1 MIGFFDDS
9 GLSVQSAGIT
19 AMQATDGSSAA
30 VDREV
35 FIGVTDTDRAYFA
48 ASDPGVDDIM
58 VSIVDAESG
67 TSLLPSS
74 LRMALDAG
82 DLGAA
87 TPGAALA
94 IGTDVQP
101 GSVNAVSFWVRT
113 DTAAFAAGVY
123 DNLSLTTNALIS
135 QAA

>member
-82 DLGAA
+82 DLVDRGGRQIGA
-87 TPGAALA
+87 
-94 IGTDVQP
+94 I
-101 GSVNAVSFWVRT
+101 
-113 DTAAFAAGVY
+113 AAGRERLRGLGDVRE
-123 DNLSLTTNALIS
+123 L
-135 QAA
+135 